1 MNVYSLLLPYLFPKN
16 ITYIHGGAFSKSS
29 IPRPLV
35 SNQDGNLISLG
46 LRICIH
52 SFPKFIHSRP
62 LPVTGFVHFM
72 EKQISSVY
80 IEANP
85 KSNLQQT
92 KNGLWSFLYLH
103 WIEIGAPVIYFGVVK
118 NFLLVN
124 IGFFG

>member
-35 SNQDGNLISLG
+35 SNQDGNLISFGANNLYP
-46 LRICIH
+46 LI
-52 SFPKFIHSRP
+52 FPKFIHSRP

-92 KNGLWSFLYLH
+92 KNG
-103 WIEIGAPVIYFGVVK
+103 
-118 NFLLVN
+118 
-124 IGFFG
+124 